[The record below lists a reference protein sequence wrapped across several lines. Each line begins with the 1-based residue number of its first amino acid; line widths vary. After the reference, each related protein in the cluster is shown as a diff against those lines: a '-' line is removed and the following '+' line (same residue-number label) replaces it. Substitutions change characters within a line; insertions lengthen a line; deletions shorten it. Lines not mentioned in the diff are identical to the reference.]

1 MSGIVGLTDRG
12 MAFPEI
18 GQIRKGEE
26 KTRADQPGKDLT
38 YFRVVFA
45 EAEREAQRIF
55 EQHYGSEPAKMQIW
69 LPFPDR
75 DRCWEAAYEAYTAS
89 EVKARAGICPLPE
102 ADPNLNYFEKLKDP
116 ETLEVLVKDWRDA
129 DGKLRVFD
137 PDAPVGHYMNQKGK
151 RVALYATPAGR
162 LKVILPIL
170 GRLAFFTVHT
180 TSIWDIAEISGN
192 LDALQWTNAQ
202 VTGNNSLS
210 RILIDLYRRP
220 KKISVPKASRTASAG
235 GERIR
240 VEKWLLH
247 LEANPEWVRTK
258 VAESYATSLP
268 ASPAGAFL
276 PEGNGYENGD
286 SEEVIE
292 AEVVE
297 ENEPEAAK
305 PATEPKSKKQEA
317 AAVGD
322 GEERPRKN
330 STMFWEFVTVNKIP
344 KSKAQAVLAKNNHD
358 YTDAYWE
365 LADEL
370 GIAG

>member
-45 EAEREAQRIF
+45 EAEREAQRVF
-55 EQHYGSEPAKMQIW
+55 EQHYGSEPA
-69 LPFPDR
+69 
-75 DRCWEAAYEAYTAS
+75 
-89 EVKARAGICPLPE
+89 
-102 ADPNLNYFEKLKDP
+102 
-116 ETLEVLVKDWRDA
+116 TLEVLVKDWRDA

-151 RVALYATPAGR
+151 RIPLYATPAGR

-202 VTGNNSLS
+202 VTGNDSLS
-210 RILIDLYRRP
+210 RILIDLYRKP
-220 KKISVPKASRTASAG
+220 KKISVPKGKGAG

-268 ASPAGAFL
+268 ASTA
-276 PEGNGYENGD
+276 D
-286 SEEVIE
+286 R
-292 AEVVE
+292 
-297 ENEPEAAK
+297 
-305 PATEPKSKKQEA
+305 KST
-317 AAVGD
+317 
-322 GEERPRKN
+322 RLN
-330 STMFWEFVTVNKIP
+330 S
-344 KSKAQAVLAKNNHD
+344 
-358 YTDAYWE
+358 
-365 LADEL
+365 
-370 GIAG
+370 

>member
-45 EAEREAQRIF
+45 EAEREAQRVF
-55 EQHYGSEPAKMQIW
+55 EQHYGSEPAKIQIW

-89 EVKARAGICPLPE
+89 ELKARAGICPLPE
-102 ADPNLNYFEKLKDP
+102 ADLTLNYFEKLKDP

-151 RVALYATPAGR
+151 RIPLYATPAGR

-202 VTGNNSLS
+202 VTGNDSLS
-210 RILIDLYRRP
+210 RILIDLYRKP
-220 KKISVPKASRTASAG
+220 KKISVPKGKGAG

-286 SEEVIE
+286 GEEVIE

-305 PATEPKSKKQEA
+305 PATKPKPEKQEAQVSNSDERAHKNSSMYWDFVKENALPKSK
-317 AAVGD
+317 G
-322 GEERPRKN
+322 
-330 STMFWEFVTVNKIP
+330 
-344 KSKAQAVLAKNNHD
+344 QAMLAKNNHD
-358 YTDAYWE
+358 YTEAYWE